1 MQIFSHM
8 PAEEKILTFDQQ
20 QDVSK
25 RVVKIQKG
33 DLIAVERLI
42 AEELLIP

>member
-33 DLIAVERLI
+33 DLIVVAGLI
-42 AEELLIP
+42 AEALLIP

>member
-8 PAEEKILTFDQQ
+8 PAEEKVLTFDQR

-33 DLIAVERLI
+33 DLIVVAGLI
-42 AEELLIP
+42 AEELLIL